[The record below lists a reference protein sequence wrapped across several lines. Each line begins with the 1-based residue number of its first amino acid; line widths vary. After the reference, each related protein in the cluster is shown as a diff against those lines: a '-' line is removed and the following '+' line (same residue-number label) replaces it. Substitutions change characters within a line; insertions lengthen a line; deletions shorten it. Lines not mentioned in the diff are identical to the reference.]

1 MSQELNNVHKLFNE
15 GWTVEPAIQIHRST
29 IWSNGPFNRL
39 TNFKY
44 TVKPQLRL
52 L

>member
-1 MSQELNNVHKLFNE
+1 MSQELNNVYRLFNE

-39 TNFKY
+39 TKH